1 MSEEKVGGARKR
13 ATRFFW
19 CTLILATG
27 ASVCGN
33 VAHAV
38 LAQPEHAPIAA
49 TAACVPP
56 TVLLGATHG
65 VALLVR
71 ARTTG
76 ATYWCAL
83 ALTVMLAG
91 CAFVLSFD
99 ALRALALTWAGF
111 PASTA
116 WLWPLAI
123 DLSIAQS
130 TLALLA
136 LSGAPR
142 KGRISSAT
150 PTAGARNGAS
160 VHNGVHLHPLD
171 APVADFP
178 ISNRE
183 VPTSSP
189 DWTAHAD
196 QLISAGVTRIDRD
209 KVATVL
215 AELEEGVAP
224 STVARRHGVGYT
236 TVTRLAETTKQ
247 PNRQEKPT

>member
-1 MSEEKVGGARKR
+1 MRRR

-19 CTLILATG
+19 CILCAATG

-38 LAQPEHAPIAA
+38 LAQPHHAGVAA
-49 TAACVPP
+49 TAAVVPP
-56 TVLLGATHG
+56 AVLLGATHG

-71 ARTTG
+71 SRAGG
-76 ATYWCAL
+76 AVYWCAL
-83 ALTVMLAG
+83 TLTVALAG

-99 ALRALALTWAGF
+99 ALRALAVTWAGF
-111 PASTA
+111 PPATA

-123 DLSIAQS
+123 DLSITQS

-142 KGRISSAT
+142 RGRSDASRRT
-150 PTAGARNGAS
+150 DDAS
-160 VHNGVHLHPLD
+160 VRNGVHLHQLD

-183 VPTSSP
+183 VPTSLN
-189 DWTAHAD
+189 DWTVQAD
-196 QLISAGVTRIDRD
+196 ELIGAGVTRLDRD
-209 KVATVL
+209 RVAAVL
-215 AELEEGVAP
+215 AELEKGTAP
-224 STVARRHGVGYT
+224 STIARRHGVGYS
-236 TVTRLAETTKQ
+236 TVTRIAATQ
-247 PNRQEKPT
+247 GDCGDS